1 MATETRIPVLNAQN
15 LTGRLSEIKARNGD
29 PPWGEVV
36 AEGDEFRVV
45 AICQAP
51 GHENDYHYHKD
62 AECWYIAEGRDV
74 LALRGSNPS
83 PSEVSAGD
91 FVFAPKYTWHHIE
104 VLGDRPA
111 IRIAVTRVGEMHR
124 YDRPRLQARP
134 SRLVV
139 EIGGALSRASAGR

>member
-29 PPWGEVV
+29 PPWGEVI

-62 AECWYIAEGRDV
+62 AECWYIAEGEMSW
-74 LALRGSNPS
+74 LFEGQAEPLR
-83 PSEVSAGD
+83 VSAGD

-104 VLGDRPA
+104 VLGDKPA

-124 YDRPRLQARP
+124 YDRPGCRP
-134 SRLVV
+134 
-139 EIGGALSRASAGR
+139 APAG